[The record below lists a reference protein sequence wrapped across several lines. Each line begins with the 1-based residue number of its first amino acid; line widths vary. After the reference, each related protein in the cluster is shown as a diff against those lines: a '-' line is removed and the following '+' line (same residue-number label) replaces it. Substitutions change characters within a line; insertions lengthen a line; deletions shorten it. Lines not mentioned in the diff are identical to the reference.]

1 MCDVWILLYWI
12 YWSYVILLDYRIIFS
27 PDEYEK
33 NDKKWKNYIALFVVG
48 IEILKKKKIKKSIL
62 SIICRKCKNEEEK
75 IFKEEELIEILK
87 ILCLIENIQF

>member
-1 MCDVWILLYWI
+1 MCDVWIFLYWI

-48 IEILKKKKIKKSIL
+48 IEILKKKKKKSIL

-75 IFKEEELIEILK
+75 IFKKEELIEILK

>member
-1 MCDVWILLYWI
+1 MCDVWIFLYWI

-48 IEILKKKKIKKSIL
+48 IEILKKKKKNQFSLLFVESVKMKKKKYL
-62 SIICRKCKNEEEK
+62 KKKN
-75 IFKEEELIEILK
+75 
-87 ILCLIENIQF
+87 

>member
-1 MCDVWILLYWI
+1 M
-12 YWSYVILLDYRIIFS
+12 
-27 PDEYEK
+27 
-33 NDKKWKNYIALFVVG
+33 VG

-75 IFKEEELIEILK
+75 IFKKEELIEILK

>member
-12 YWSYVILLDYRIIFS
+12 YWSYVILLDYRILFS

-48 IEILKKKKIKKSIL
+48 IEILKKKKKKKSIL

>member
-1 MCDVWILLYWI
+1 MKKLYC
-12 YWSYVILLDYRIIFS
+12 VICGRYRNF
-27 PDEYEK
+27 E
-33 NDKKWKNYIALFVVG
+33 
-48 IEILKKKKIKKSIL
+48 KKKIKKSIL

>member
-1 MCDVWILLYWI
+1 M
-12 YWSYVILLDYRIIFS
+12 
-27 PDEYEK
+27 
-33 NDKKWKNYIALFVVG
+33 VG